1 MNKKVNTVL
10 FMLGATVVN
19 VIMMIVIFLA
29 LMLLYAWIVPGGFSS
44 QTGQI
49 VGIVIF
55 LGSIG
60 LTYFLYHRLIKWI
73 SNKWNLD
80 EYFAP
85 IFNRG
90 RGGSQGG
97 GQSGGNQSGNGS

>member
-19 VIMMIVIFLA
+19 VLMMIVIFLA
-29 LMLLYAWIVPGGFSS
+29 LMLLYAWIVPSGFSS
-44 QTGQI
+44 QAGQI

-55 LGSIG
+55 LASIG

-90 RGGSQGG
+90 RGSGGSQGDG
-97 GQSGGNQSGNGS
+97 SGDGR